1 MKTLMGVIA
10 VSVAV
15 LAIGGCSSSGDD
27 EFSARSGTQQYES
40 AQSIADDLEAAGF
53 DCQDFKKDAV
63 TTYSADAGRCFLED
77 REIVLSVFTSES
89 MLDQNIASTLGISE
103 PVRAQYGFLV
113 GSKWM
118 INCGD
123 TTTKHTCKDIKE
135 QLGGRIVKP
144 INY

>member
-1 MKTLMGVIA
+1 MKTLLGLIA
-10 VSVAV
+10 VAATVITV
-15 LAIGGCSSSGDD
+15 GGCSSGDD
-27 EFSARSGTQQYES
+27 EFKSRSGTQQYDS
-40 AQSIADDLEAAGF
+40 AQSIADDLKVAGF
-53 DCQDFKKDAV
+53 DCQGFKKDAV
-63 TTYSADAGRCFLED
+63 TTYSADAGRCFLGD
-77 REIVLSVFTSES
+77 REIVLSVFTSDS
-89 MLDQNIASTLGISE
+89 TLDQNIASHLGVYE

-123 TTTKHTCKDIKE
+123 TTTKHTCRDIKE